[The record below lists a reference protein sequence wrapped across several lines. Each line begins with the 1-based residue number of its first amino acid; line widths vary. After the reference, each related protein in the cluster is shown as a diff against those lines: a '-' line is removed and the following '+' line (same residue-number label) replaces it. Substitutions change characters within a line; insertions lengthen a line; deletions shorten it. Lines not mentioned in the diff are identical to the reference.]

1 MHNVS
6 FHNTSMRQ
14 PCSIRFGL
22 RSSCG
27 YQRLKLE
34 IQHVKNIINSTW
46 TTAHVR
52 YIKILTWLR
61 GFRVKITNFSRHPL
75 SRNSQKRLE
84 RKENKTNC
92 RKVTR
97 KPGSHVIILK
107 QYIEGGLLTVMVLAL
122 TSLTDVNVPTRSA
135 LVLETK
141 FASPVAHLNNK
152 NNVCLNS
159 ESSYC
164 HSVNRQ
170 RMILIY

>member
-22 RSSCG
+22 RSSCR

-34 IQHVKNIINSTW
+34 IQQVKNIINSTW

-84 RKENKTNC
+84 HKENQTKY
-92 RKVTR
+92 RKMTR
-97 KPGSHVIILK
+97 KPRSHVRILK
-107 QYIEGGLLTVMVLAL
+107 QYIEGGLLTVVVLTM
-122 TSLTDVNVPTRSA
+122 TSLTDINVPTRRA

-141 FASPVAHLNNK
+141 FVSSVTHLNNK
-152 NNVCLNS
+152 NNVCEQWVFVLLFS
-159 ESSYC
+159 
-164 HSVNRQ
+164 
-170 RMILIY
+170 

>member
-34 IQHVKNIINSTW
+34 IQQVKNIINSTW

-61 GFRVKITNFSRHPL
+61 GLRVKITIFSHPL

-84 RKENKTNC
+84 HKGNKTKC
-92 RKVTR
+92 RKMTR
-97 KPGSHVIILK
+97 KPRSHVSILK
-107 QYIEGGLLTVMVLAL
+107 QYIEGGLLTVVVLTL

-141 FASPVAHLNNK
+141 FVSPVAHLNNK
-152 NNVCLNS
+152 NNVCKQWVFVLLFS
-159 ESSYC
+159 
-164 HSVNRQ
+164 
-170 RMILIY
+170 